1 MQNEKYQTAAGL
13 IEMARARKATT
24 HKKKT
29 KAPASK
35 SAGRALWKGSIN
47 FGLVNIPVALYPA
60 ETSKSLDLDMLDRR
74 DFAPIKY
81 QRINKRTGKEV
92 PWDQIV
98 KGYQYEKGEYV
109 TLTDEELRS
118 ANVEATQSV
127 DILDVVAAAEIS
139 PVYFEKPYYLE
150 PQKNGRRA
158 YMLLREVLVKSDK
171 VAIARVVIR
180 TREHLAAVIPQG
192 HVLILNLLRFE
203 HELRDSKGLD
213 IPEAGS
219 KGRAISAGELQMAER
234 LIEAMSGPW
243 NPAKY
248 RDEYRED
255 LENLIEKKIKSGRPR
270 AVSADARAPA
280 RKAGGK
286 VVDIMSLLQRSVAQA
301 QKKDDAPRR
310 RKAS

>member
-1 MQNEKYQTAAGL
+1 
-13 IEMARARKATT
+13 MARPRKATA

-29 KAPASK
+29 NRPAIK

-92 PWDQIV
+92 PWEQIV

-127 DILDVVAAAEIS
+127 DILEFVAAAEIS
-139 PVYFEKPYYLE
+139 PVYFAKPYYLE

-158 YMLLREVLVKSDK
+158 YMLLREVLIKSDK

-180 TREHLAAVIPQG
+180 TREHLAAVIPEG
-192 HVLILNLLRFE
+192 NVLILNLLRFQ

-213 IPEAGS
+213 IPEAIS
-219 KGRAISAGELQMAER
+219 KGRAISDGELKMAER
-234 LIEAMSGPW
+234 LIEAMSGRW
-243 NPAKY
+243 DPAQY

-270 AVSADARAPA
+270 AVSADGRAPA

>member
-1 MQNEKYQTAAGL
+1 
-13 IEMARARKATT
+13 MARPNKAAA
-24 HKKKT
+24 HKKKAT
-29 KAPASK
+29 RSPSK
-35 SAGRALWKGSIN
+35 STGRALWKGSIN
-47 FGLVNIPVALYPA
+47 FGLVNIPVALHPA
-60 ETSKSLDLDMLDRR
+60 ETSESLDLDMLDRR
-74 DFAPIKY
+74 DFSPIKY

-127 DILDVVAAAEIS
+127 DILDFVAAAEIS
-139 PVYFEKPYYLE
+139 PIYFDKPYYLE
-150 PQKNGRRA
+150 PLKNGRRA
-158 YMLLREVLVKSDK
+158 YMLLREVLIKSNK

-180 TREHLAAVIPQG
+180 TREHLAAVMPQG
-192 HVLILNLLRFE
+192 HALILNLLRFQ
-203 HELRDSKGLD
+203 HELRDSKELD

-219 KGRAISAGELQMAER
+219 KARAISAGELQMAER

-255 LENLIEKKIKSGRPR
+255 VEKLIETKIKSGRPKAISGDGKA
-270 AVSADARAPA
+270 AVRQT
-280 RKAGGK
+280 GGK

-301 QKKDDAPRR
+301 QKKEDAPRR

>member
-1 MQNEKYQTAAGL
+1 
-13 IEMARARKATT
+13 MARSSKATA

-29 KAPASK
+29 KAAASK

-74 DFAPIKY
+74 DFVPIKY
-81 QRINKRTGKEV
+81 QRINRQTGKEV

-98 KGYQYEKGEYV
+98 KGYQYQKGEYV
-109 TLTDEELRS
+109 TLTDEELRG

-127 DILDVVAAAEIS
+127 DILDFVAAADIS
-139 PVYFEKPYYLE
+139 PVYFDKPYYLE
-150 PQKNGRRA
+150 PLKNGRRA
-158 YMLLREVLVKSDK
+158 YMLLREVLTKSDK

-180 TREHLAAVIPQG
+180 TREHHAAVIPQG
-192 HVLILNLLRFE
+192 NVLILNMLRFK

-255 LENLIEKKIKSGRPR
+255 VENLIEKKIKSGRPR
-270 AVSADARAPA
+270 AVAADGKAPA
-280 RKAGGK
+280 RKTGGK
-286 VVDIMSLLQRSVAQA
+286 VVDIMSLLQRSVAHA

>member
-1 MQNEKYQTAAGL
+1 
-13 IEMARARKATT
+13 MARPSKAAA
-24 HKKKT
+24 HKKKPT
-29 KAPASK
+29 RSASK

-74 DFAPIKY
+74 DFSPIKY

-127 DILDVVAAAEIS
+127 DILDFVAAAEIS
-139 PVYFEKPYYLE
+139 PIYFDKPYYLE
-150 PQKNGRRA
+150 PLKNGRRA
-158 YMLLREVLVKSDK
+158 YMLLREVLIKSHK

-180 TREHLAAVIPQG
+180 TREHLAAVMPQG
-192 HVLILNLLRFE
+192 HALILNLLRFQ
-203 HELRDSKGLD
+203 HELRDSKELD

-219 KGRAISAGELQMAER
+219 KARAISAGELQMAER

-243 NPAKY
+243 DPAKY

-255 LENLIEKKIKSGRPR
+255 VEKLIETKIKSGRPKAISGDGKA
-270 AVSADARAPA
+270 AVRQT
-280 RKAGGK
+280 GGK

-301 QKKDDAPRR
+301 QKKEDAPRR

>member
-1 MQNEKYQTAAGL
+1 M
-13 IEMARARKATT
+13 IEVARPRKAAAD
-24 HKKKT
+24 KKKT
-29 KAPASK
+29 KGPPST
-35 SAGRALWKGSIN
+35 SVGRALWKGSIN
-47 FGLVNIPVALYPA
+47 FGLVNIPVAVYPA

-127 DILDVVAAAEIS
+127 DILDFVAAAEIS

-158 YMLLREVLVKSDK
+158 YMLLREVLVKSNK

-180 TREHLAAVIPQG
+180 SREHLAAVIPEWN
-192 HVLILNLLRFE
+192 VLILNLLRFQ

-255 LENLIEKKIKSGRPR
+255 LENLIERKIKSGRPR
-270 AVSADARAPA
+270 AVSTDGRAPA
-280 RKAGGK
+280 PKTGGK

>member
-1 MQNEKYQTAAGL
+1 
-13 IEMARARKATT
+13 MARSSKATA

-29 KAPASK
+29 KAAAGK

-47 FGLVNIPVALYPA
+47 FGLVNIPVGLYPA
-60 ETSKSLDLDMLDRR
+60 ETSKSLDLNMLDRR

-98 KGYQYEKGEYV
+98 KGYQYQKGEYV
-109 TLTDEELRS
+109 TLSDEELRR

-127 DILDVVAAAEIS
+127 DILDFVAAAEIS

-158 YMLLREVLVKSDK
+158 YMLLREVLIKSDK

-192 HVLILNLLRFE
+192 NLLILNLLRFQ

-248 RDEYRED
+248 RDEYRQD

-270 AVSADARAPA
+270 SVSASTKASA
-280 RKAGGK
+280 RKTGGK
-286 VVDIMSLLQRSVAQA
+286 VVDIMSLLRRSVDQA
-301 QKKDDAPRR
+301 QKKDDSARR

>member
-1 MQNEKYQTAAGL
+1 
-13 IEMARARKATT
+13 MARSSKTIA
-24 HKKKT
+24 HEKKK
-29 KAPASK
+29 AAANK

-60 ETSKSLDLDMLDRR
+60 ETSQSLDLDMLDRR
-74 DFAPIKY
+74 DFSPIKY
-81 QRINKRTGKEV
+81 QRINKKTGKEV

-98 KGYQYEKGEYV
+98 KGYQYQKGEYV
-109 TLTDEELRS
+109 TLSDEELRS
-118 ANVEATQSV
+118 ANVDATQSV
-127 DILDVVAAAEIS
+127 DILDFVAADEIS
-139 PVYFEKPYYLE
+139 PVYFDKPYYLE
-150 PQKNGRRA
+150 PLKNGRRA
-158 YMLLREVLVKSDK
+158 YMLLREVLIKSNK

-192 HVLILNLLRFE
+192 HVLILNLLRFQQ
-203 HELRDSKGLD
+203 ELRDSKGLD
-213 IPEAGS
+213 IPVSDS
-219 KGRAISAGELQMAER
+219 KGRAITANELQMAER
-234 LIEAMSGPW
+234 LIEAMSGAW

-255 LENLIEKKIKSGRPR
+255 VENLIEKKIKSGRPR
-270 AVSADARAPA
+270 ALSTDSKGPA
-280 RKAGGK
+280 RKTGGK

>member
-1 MQNEKYQTAAGL
+1 
-13 IEMARARKATT
+13 MARPRKATA

-29 KAPASK
+29 KGPASK
-35 SAGRALWKGSIN
+35 SAGRALWNGSIN

-127 DILDVVAAAEIS
+127 DILDFVAAGEIS
-139 PVYFEKPYYLE
+139 PVYFDKPYYLE
-150 PQKNGRRA
+150 PAKNGRRA
-158 YMLLREVLVKSDK
+158 YMLLREVLIKSDK

-301 QKKDDAPRR
+301 QNKDDAPRR

>member
-1 MQNEKYQTAAGL
+1 
-13 IEMARARKATT
+13 MARSSKATA

-29 KAPASK
+29 KAVASK

-98 KGYQYEKGEYV
+98 KGYQYQKGEYV
-109 TLTDEELRS
+109 TLTDEELSS

-127 DILDVVAAAEIS
+127 DILDFVAAAEIS

-150 PQKNGRRA
+150 PLKNGRRA

-192 HVLILNLLRFE
+192 NVLILNLLRFK

-255 LENLIEKKIKSGRPR
+255 VENLIEKKIKSGRPR
-270 AVSADARAPA
+270 AVSDDGRAPA

>member
-1 MQNEKYQTAAGL
+1 
-13 IEMARARKATT
+13 MARSSETT
-24 HKKKT
+24 AHKKKT
-29 KAPASK
+29 KAAAGE

-74 DFAPIKY
+74 DFEPIKY

-98 KGYQYEKGEYV
+98 KGYQYEKGQYV
-109 TLTDEELRS
+109 TLTDEELRN

-127 DILDVVAAAEIS
+127 DILDFVASAEIS
-139 PVYFEKPYYLE
+139 PMYFDKPYYLE
-150 PQKNGRRA
+150 PLKNGRRA
-158 YMLLREVLVKSDK
+158 YVLLRQVLTKSNK

-180 TREHLAAVIPQG
+180 TREHLAALMPQG
-192 HVLILNLLRFE
+192 DVLVLNLLRFQ
-203 HELRDSKGLD
+203 HELRDIKVLD
-213 IPEAGS
+213 IPEANG
-219 KGRAISAGELQMAER
+219 KGRAISASELQMAER

-255 LENLIEKKIKSGRPR
+255 VENLIQKKIKSGRPR
-270 AVSADARAPA
+270 SVSADSKAPA
-280 RKAGGK
+280 RRTEGK

>member
-1 MQNEKYQTAAGL
+1 MRPRVYWSVSGEAVVLKVSPDRSLIVAEAATLDVWRASGRVPELFEFNDDSGALLMEALRPGTALTSGMKKSRLSEVVGLVRVLHAGADEAVLAGFPPL
-13 IEMARARKATT
+13 IERVEFIFEFWGKRLRK
-24 HKKKT
+24 
-29 KAPASK
+29 P
-35 SAGRALWKGSIN
+35 
-47 FGLVNIPVALYPA
+47 
-60 ETSKSLDLDMLDRR
+60 
-74 DFAPIKY
+74 
-81 QRINKRTGKEV
+81 EV
-92 PWDQIV
+92 
-98 KGYQYEKGEYV
+98 
-109 TLTDEELRS
+109 
-118 ANVEATQSV
+118 
-127 DILDVVAAAEIS
+127 
-139 PVYFEKPYYLE
+139 
-150 PQKNGRRA
+150 
-158 YMLLREVLVKSDK
+158 
-171 VAIARVVIR
+171 
-180 TREHLAAVIPQG
+180 AAVIPQG

-219 KGRAISAGELQMAER
+219 KGRAISAGEVQMAER

-243 NPAKY
+243 DPAKY

>member
-1 MQNEKYQTAAGL
+1 
-13 IEMARARKATT
+13 MARPSKAAA
-24 HKKKT
+24 HKKKPT
-29 KAPASK
+29 RSASK

-74 DFAPIKY
+74 DFSPIKY

-127 DILDVVAAAEIS
+127 DILDFVAAAEIS
-139 PVYFEKPYYLE
+139 PIYFDKPYYLE
-150 PQKNGRRA
+150 PLKNGRRA
-158 YMLLREVLVKSDK
+158 YMLLREVLIKSNK

-180 TREHLAAVIPQG
+180 TREHLAAVMPQG
-192 HVLILNLLRFE
+192 HALILNLLRFQ
-203 HELRDSKGLD
+203 HELRDSKELD

-219 KGRAISAGELQMAER
+219 KARAISAGELHMAER

-243 NPAKY
+243 DPAKY

-255 LENLIEKKIKSGRPR
+255 VEKLIETKIKSGRPKAISGDGKA
-270 AVSADARAPA
+270 AVRQT
-280 RKAGGK
+280 GGK

-301 QKKDDAPRR
+301 QKKEDAPRR

>member
-1 MQNEKYQTAAGL
+1 VQNKKHQTAAGL
-13 IEMARARKATT
+13 IKMAPRKATA
-24 HKKKT
+24 HKQKT
-29 KAPASK
+29 KGPASK

-127 DILDVVAAAEIS
+127 DILDFVAAAEIS

-158 YMLLREVLVKSDK
+158 YMLLREVLIKSNK

-180 TREHLAAVIPQG
+180 SREHLAAVMPEG
-192 HVLILNLLRFE
+192 NVLILNLLRFQ

-219 KGRAISAGELQMAER
+219 KGRAISAGEVQMAER

-243 NPAKY
+243 DPAKY

-270 AVSADARAPA
+270 AVSADATAPV

>member
-1 MQNEKYQTAAGL
+1 
-13 IEMARARKATT
+13 MARSSKTIA
-24 HKKKT
+24 HSKKT
-29 KAPASK
+29 KAAANK

-60 ETSKSLDLDMLDRR
+60 ETSQSLDLDMLDRR
-74 DFAPIKY
+74 DFSPIKY
-81 QRINKRTGKEV
+81 QRINKKTGKEV

-98 KGYQYEKGEYV
+98 KGYQYQKGEYV
-109 TLTDEELRS
+109 TLSDEELRS

-127 DILDVVAAAEIS
+127 DILDFVAADEIS
-139 PVYFEKPYYLE
+139 PVYFDKPYYLE
-150 PQKNGRRA
+150 PLKNGRRA
-158 YMLLREVLVKSDK
+158 YMLLREVLIKSDK

-180 TREHLAAVIPQG
+180 SREHLAAVIPQG
-192 HVLILNLLRFE
+192 HVLILNLLRFQ
-203 HELRDSKGLD
+203 HDLRDSKGLD
-213 IPEAGS
+213 IPVSDS
-219 KGRAISAGELQMAER
+219 KGRAISANELEMAER

-255 LENLIEKKIKSGRPR
+255 VENLIEKKIKSGRPR
-270 AVSADARAPA
+270 ALSTGSKGPA
-280 RKAGGK
+280 RKTGGK

>member
-1 MQNEKYQTAAGL
+1 
-13 IEMARARKATT
+13 MARPRKATA
-24 HKKKT
+24 HKEKT
-29 KAPASK
+29 KGPANK

-127 DILDVVAAAEIS
+127 DILDFVAAAEIS

-158 YMLLREVLVKSDK
+158 YMLLREVLIKSDK

-213 IPEAGS
+213 IPESGS

-255 LENLIEKKIKSGRPR
+255 LENLIEKKIKSGRPE
-270 AVSADARAPA
+270 AVSADGRAPA

>member
-1 MQNEKYQTAAGL
+1 VQNEKHQTATGL
-13 IEMARARKATT
+13 IKMALRKATA

-29 KAPASK
+29 KGPASQ
-35 SAGRALWKGSIN
+35 SAGRALWKGSLN
-47 FGLVNIPVALYPA
+47 FGLVNIAVALYPA

-127 DILDVVAAAEIS
+127 DILDFVAAAEIS

-158 YMLLREVLVKSDK
+158 YMLLREVLVKSNK

-180 TREHLAAVIPQG
+180 SREHLAAVMPEG
-192 HVLILNLLRFE
+192 NVLILNLLRFQ

-219 KGRAISAGELQMAER
+219 KGRAISAGEVQMAER

-243 NPAKY
+243 DPAKY

-270 AVSADARAPA
+270 AVSADAKAPA

-310 RKAS
+310 RKAG

>member
-1 MQNEKYQTAAGL
+1 
-13 IEMARARKATT
+13 MARPYKAAAQR
-24 HKKKT
+24 KKT
-29 KAPASK
+29 TRSASK

-47 FGLVNIPVALYPA
+47 FGLVNIPVSLYPA

-74 DFAPIKY
+74 DFSPIKY
-81 QRINKRTGKEV
+81 QRMNARTGKEV

-127 DILDVVAAAEIS
+127 DILDFVTAAEIS
-139 PVYFEKPYYLE
+139 PVYFERPYYLE
-150 PQKNGRRA
+150 PLKNGRRA
-158 YMLLREVLVKSDK
+158 YMLLREVLTKSEK

-192 HVLILNLLRFE
+192 HVLILNLLRFQ

-234 LIEAMSGPW
+234 LIDAMSGPW

-255 LENLIEKKIKSGRPR
+255 VENLIERKIKSGRPR
-270 AVSADARAPA
+270 AVAADGKAPA

-301 QKKDDAPRR
+301 QKKEDAPRR

>member
-1 MQNEKYQTAAGL
+1 
-13 IEMARARKATT
+13 MARSSKATA

-29 KAPASK
+29 KAAASK

-81 QRINKRTGKEV
+81 QRINKQTGKEV

-98 KGYQYEKGEYV
+98 KGYQYQKGEYV
-109 TLTDEELRS
+109 TLTDEELRR

-127 DILDVVAAAEIS
+127 DILDFVAAADIS
-139 PVYFEKPYYLE
+139 PVYFDKPYYLE
-150 PQKNGRRA
+150 PLKNGRRA
-158 YMLLREVLVKSDK
+158 YMLLREVLTKSDK

-192 HVLILNLLRFE
+192 NVLILNLLRFQ

-255 LENLIEKKIKSGRPR
+255 VENLIQKKIKSAVGQGRSPQMVKLLR
-270 AVSADARAPA
+270 EKPEARW
-280 RKAGGK
+280 
-286 VVDIMSLLQRSVAQA
+286 STL
-301 QKKDDAPRR
+301 
-310 RKAS
+310 

>member
-1 MQNEKYQTAAGL
+1 
-13 IEMARARKATT
+13 MARTNRATA

-29 KAPASK
+29 TTAASK
-35 SAGRALWKGSIN
+35 SAGRPLWKGSIN

-81 QRINKRTGKEV
+81 QRINKQTGKDV

-98 KGYQYEKGEYV
+98 KGYEYQKGEYV
-109 TLTDEELRS
+109 TLSDEELRG

-127 DILDVVAAAEIS
+127 DILDFVDATEIS
-139 PVYFEKPYYLE
+139 PIYFDKPYYLE
-150 PQKNGRRA
+150 PLKNGRRA
-158 YMLLREVLVKSDK
+158 YMLLRDVLIKSNK

-192 HVLILNLLRFE
+192 NVLVLNLLRFQ
-203 HELRDSKGLD
+203 HELRDSQGLD

-219 KGRAISAGELQMAER
+219 KGRAISASELQMAER

-255 LENLIEKKIKSGRPR
+255 VENLIQKKIKSGRPR
-270 AVSADARAPA
+270 EVAADSKAPA
-280 RKAGGK
+280 RKTGGK

-301 QKKDDAPRR
+301 QKKEDAPRR
-310 RKAS
+310 RTAS

>member
-1 MQNEKYQTAAGL
+1 MGRSSNATA
-13 IEMARARKATT
+13 
-24 HKKKT
+24 HKKKKT
-29 KAPASK
+29 TGAASK
-35 SAGRALWKGSIN
+35 SGGRALWKGSIN

-60 ETSKSLDLDMLDRR
+60 ETSRSLDLDMLDRR

-81 QRINKRTGKEV
+81 QRINSQTGKEV
-92 PWDQIV
+92 PWNQIV

-118 ANVEATQSV
+118 ANVEATQSI
-127 DILDVVAAAEIS
+127 DILDFVEAADIS
-139 PVYFEKPYYLE
+139 PVYFDKPYYLE
-150 PQKNGRRA
+150 PLKNGRRA
-158 YMLLREVLVKSDK
+158 YILLREVLSKSKK

-180 TREHLAAVIPQG
+180 TREHLAAVMPQG
-192 HVLILNLLRFE
+192 SVLILNLLRFE
-203 HELRDSKGLD
+203 HELRDSRGLD
-213 IPEAGS
+213 IPEADS

-248 RDEYRED
+248 RDEYRAD
-255 LENLIEKKIKSGRPR
+255 LESLIEKKIKSGRPR
-270 AVSADARAPA
+270 AVAAGAKAPA
-280 RKAGGK
+280 RKTGGK
-286 VVDIMSLLQRSVAQA
+286 VVDIMSLLRRSVDQA